1 MTVPHSSKAVIAA
14 KQQVNRTCHG
24 SPLFARQG
32 FSLIELLIVMAIL
45 TVVSAFVLPS
55 LRGPLE
61 RGRLRSAA
69 VSIQGAWGK
78 ARSLAIR
85 EGAAMTFRCKLGARA
100 WKIERDDNQVAVRV
114 RVGDAESSTE
124 LGAEEDQLQRL
135 SGRGKQTLIR
145 KGRLPDGV
153 IFDELILPNSSPQP
167 QGGEGFSEDEQFAAE
182 LSSQWSK
189 PVKFQPSGRS
199 QDARLRIATAD
210 NFVVDVK
217 IRGLT
222 SNVSFTAPFRTRQ
235 PLDLSGEGR

>member
-14 KQQVNRTCHG
+14 NQQVNRTCHD
-24 SPLFARQG
+24 SPLFARRG

-45 TVVSAFVLPS
+45 TVVSALVLPS
-55 LRGPLE
+55 LRGPLD

-69 VSIQGAWGK
+69 VSIQGVWGK

-85 EGAAMTFRCKLGARA
+85 EGTAMTFRCKLGGRT

-114 RVGDAESSTE
+114 RVGDAESSAE
-124 LGAEEDQLQRL
+124 LGAEEDQLQGL
-135 SGRGKQTLIR
+135 SGRGEQTLIR

-153 IFDELILPNSSPQP
+153 IFDELILRNSSPQP
-167 QGGEGFSEDEQFAAE
+167 QGGGFSDDEQFAAE
-182 LSSQWSK
+182 LSSQWSE

-199 QDARLRIATAD
+199 QDARLRIAAAD

-222 SNVSFTAPFRTRQ
+222 SNVSFTTPFRTRRTRG
-235 PLDLSGEGR
+235 LSGEGR

>member
-1 MTVPHSSKAVIAA
+1 MTVPHSSLILSATRRQA
-14 KQQVNRTCHG
+14 NRTCHG
-24 SPLFARQG
+24 SPLLARRG

-69 VSIQGAWGK
+69 VSIQSAWGK
-78 ARSLAIR
+78 ARSVAIR
-85 EGAAMTFRCKLGARA
+85 EGTAMTFRCKLGGRS
-100 WKIERDDNQVAVRV
+100 WKIERGHSPVVVRV
-114 RVGDAESSTE
+114 SVGDAQSSTE
-124 LGAEEDQLQRL
+124 LGTEEDQRQRL
-135 SGRGKQTLIR
+135 SGGGEQALIR

-153 IFDELILPNSSPQP
+153 IFDELIVRNSLAQP
-167 QGGEGFSEDEQFAAE
+167 QGDGGFGDDERFVAE
-182 LSSQWSK
+182 VSSQWSE

-199 QDARLRIATAD
+199 QDARLRIAAAD

-222 SNVSFTAPFRTRQ
+222 SNASFTTPFRTRRTVG
-235 PLDLSGEGR
+235 LSGEGR

>member
-1 MTVPHSSKAVIAA
+1 MTVPHSSRILSAV
-14 KQQVNRTCHG
+14 KRQVNRACHG
-24 SPLFARQG
+24 PPFFARRG
-32 FSLIELLIVMAIL
+32 FALIELLIVMAIL

-85 EGAAMTFRCKLGARA
+85 EGTAMTFRCKLGART

-124 LGAEEDQLQRL
+124 LGAEQDQLQRP
-135 SGRGKQTLIR
+135 SGRGEQTLIR
-145 KGRLPDGV
+145 RGRLPDGV
-153 IFDELILPNSSPQP
+153 IFGELILRNSSPQP
-167 QGGEGFSEDEQFAAE
+167 QGRGGFSDDEQFVAE
-182 LSSQWSK
+182 VSSQWSE
-189 PVKFQPSGRS
+189 PVRFQPSGRS
-199 QDARLRIATAD
+199 QDARLRIAAAD